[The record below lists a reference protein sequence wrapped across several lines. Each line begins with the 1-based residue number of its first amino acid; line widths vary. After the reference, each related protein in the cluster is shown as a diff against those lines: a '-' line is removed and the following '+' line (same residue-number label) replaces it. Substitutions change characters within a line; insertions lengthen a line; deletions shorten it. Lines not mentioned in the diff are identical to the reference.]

1 MTSLFKTYII
11 PFLVVLHFSFAYSQD
26 LSQKEI
32 DAIKNKIAFDIN
44 FAQKNINNNEYYKAQ
59 DDLDQALELAKQI
72 NDNKSIGLI
81 YSKIGKLNYILED
94 PEEAIKVLVKAI
106 EKQRFSKDNINIA
119 ETYKTLGLVYLNYKK
134 E

>member
-81 YSKIGKLNYILED
+81 PNPSIPNPLFGLPNI
-94 PEEAIKVLVKAI
+94 EEKHVTVIKTVH
-106 EKQRFSKDNINIA
+106 ENFFHKD
-119 ETYKTLGLVYLNYKK
+119 
-134 E
+134 